1 MSSIYK
7 KTDREKYEVKIVL
20 LGEPSVGKTSLFERY
35 ISDTF
40 THTSKSSKNA
50 LYDDKVIVSADKKIK
65 MQLMIW
71 DTAGQEIYRSLASTY
86 YKDADIIFFIYD
98 ITSPKTFKELH
109 YWLQQVKESGP
120 ETCVKSILGNK
131 CDRIDCETVN
141 DEDAA
146 KLAAANDAKFFLV
159 SAKENISVSKVFEE
173 AVVRLHPKLKVLF
186 EPVSYTHLTLP
197 TICSV

>member
-1 MSSIYK
+1 MCIRDS
-7 KTDREKYEVKIVL
+7 
-20 LGEPSVGKTSLFERY
+20 
-35 ISDTF
+35 
-40 THTSKSSKNA
+40 
-50 LYDDKVIVSADKKIK
+50 YDDKVIVSADKKIK

-186 EPVSYTHLTLP
+186 EQREGGEVAKKAKKSVKTVKRLTSFGIRLSNSKP
-197 TICSV
+197 KRPKDSTCSCP